1 MILIKNKKNKKPIS
15 LFRIKEIKGIKAQ
28 LDFLNKLMDAIPNPI
43 FIKSIDEQIIHFNN
57 SFASY
62 FNRSKDE
69 ITLNDMCSMID
80 DNTILQLEQAYER
93 VIKFNQVEEHNIVAN
108 IKNLGLRSIL
118 INMAPYIDM
127 YGEIAGV
134 VGSITDITH
143 MKGMEE
149 ELRQSQNKYKKLV
162 ELAPDAVL
170 IHDKNKITFINK
182 SGTNLIGYDT
192 DKEII
197 GESIFR
203 FIHEDSIDIAK
214 EHIERAVSNLNTSDA
229 PFELRI
235 ISKDGKVI
243 GVEAMDI
250 GFVDGNKVLVMAVMR
265 DITERK
271 KTEELKKTV
280 EENAKLL
287 AEAME
292 YDKIKNEFFANISHE
307 LRTPLNVILGVLQL
321 LIIYN
326 DKETKNIR
334 NMDRYIN
341 IMKQNCYR
349 LLRLVNNLI
358 DITKIDAGFFKIKP
372 KSNDIVR
379 IVEEITLSVA
389 DYVEE
394 KGLTLEFDTSV
405 EEKIIKCDPDQME
418 RIILNLLSNSIKFT
432 NPGGKISVF
441 LDDKGDSIAIRVK
454 DTGIGIPEDK
464 KELIFERFRQ
474 VDKSLTRDHE
484 GSGIGLSLVKSL
496 VEMHGGTIKVISG
509 ENCGSE
515 FIIEIPADE
524 SLSRDEEGS
533 VVVEGG
539 HIERIKVEF
548 SDIYPT

>member
-80 DNTILQLEQAYER
+80 DNTILQLDQAYER